1 MQNHRNFISS
11 QRPDVFM
18 AKRVAR
24 SSVNRLSTVEK
35 KALILKAAEKVFAQ
49 QGLKGS
55 RLFEIAN
62 EAGLPKANLLYY
74 FQSKDDI
81 YRAVCRDILE
91 TWLEALGEISAEDNP
106 KKAIESYIK
115 SKMDLS
121 FSRPNASKVFALEI
135 ISGAPV
141 IGDYLEKDL
150 KSWVDRQASVFK
162 VWQSRGEMVSISPQ
176 HVFFMIWAVT
186 QTYADFN
193 KQITAVL
200 GVKEIGAVDHVIA
213 VETVTEIII
222 TGLRMK

>member
-1 MQNHRNFISS
+1 
-11 QRPDVFM
+11 M
-18 AKRVAR
+18 AKKVAR
-24 SSVNRLSTVEK
+24 SRVKRSSTVEK
-35 KALILKAAEKVFAQ
+35 KALILKAAEKVFAR
-49 QGLKGS
+49 QGLRGT

-74 FQSKDDI
+74 FHSKEDI

-91 TWLEALGEISAEDNP
+91 TWLGALGEISADDNP
-106 KKAIESYIK
+106 KKAIGSYIK

-135 ISGAPV
+135 IAGAPV

-162 VWQSRGEMVSISPQ
+162 TWQSRGEMVSISPQ
-176 HVFFMIWAVT
+176 HVFFMIWATT

-193 KQITAVL
+193 TQITAVL
-200 GVKEIGAVDHVIA
+200 GVEKIGKADFSSA
-213 VETVTEIII
+213 VETVTEVLL
-222 TGLRMK
+222 TGLRLK

>member
-1 MQNHRNFISS
+1 
-11 QRPDVFM
+11 M
-18 AKRVAR
+18 AKKVATR
-24 SSVNRLSTVEK
+24 SVTKLRKVEK
-35 KALILKAAEKVFAQ
+35 KARILKAAEKVFAR
-49 QGLKGS
+49 QGLKGT

-74 FQSKDDI
+74 FQSKEDI
-81 YRAVCRDILE
+81 YRAVCQDILG
-91 TWLEALGEISAEDNP
+91 TWLGALGEISADDNP

-135 ISGAPV
+135 IAGAPV
-141 IGDYLEKDL
+141 IGDYLKKDL

-162 VWQSRGEMVSISPQ
+162 TWQSRGEMVSISPQ

-193 KQITAVL
+193 TQITAVL
-200 GVKEIGAVDHVIA
+200 GVKELGAVDYSSA
-213 VETVTEIII
+213 VETVTEVVL

>member
-1 MQNHRNFISS
+1 
-11 QRPDVFM
+11 M
-18 AKRVAR
+18 AKRVVR
-24 SSVNRLSTVEK
+24 SSVKRLSTVEK
-35 KALILKAAEKVFAQ
+35 KALILKAAEKVFAR

-62 EAGLPKANLLYY
+62 EADLPKANLLYY
-74 FQSKDDI
+74 FQSKEDI
-81 YRAVCRDILE
+81 YRAVCQDILE

-135 ISGAPV
+135 IAGAPV

-162 VWQSRGEMVSISPQ
+162 TWQSRGEMVSISPQ

-193 KQITAVL
+193 TQITAVL
-200 GVKEIGAVDHVIA
+200 GVEKIGKADYSSA
-213 VETVTEIII
+213 VETVTEVILR
-222 TGLRMK
+222 GLRMK

>member
-1 MQNHRNFISS
+1 
-11 QRPDVFM
+11 M
-18 AKRVAR
+18 AKRVVR
-24 SSVNRLSTVEK
+24 SSVKRLSTVEK
-35 KALILKAAEKVFAQ
+35 KARILKAAEKVFAQ

-193 KQITAVL
+193 TQITAVL

>member
-1 MQNHRNFISS
+1 
-11 QRPDVFM
+11 M

-24 SSVNRLSTVEK
+24 SSVKRLTTAEK
-35 KALILKAAEKVFAQ
+35 KALILKAAEKVFAR

-74 FQSKDDI
+74 FESKEDI

-91 TWLEALGEISAEDNP
+91 TWLGALGEISADDNP
-106 KKAIESYIK
+106 KKAIENYIK

-135 ISGAPV
+135 IAGAPV
-141 IGDYLEKDL
+141 IGDYLKKDL

-193 KQITAVL
+193 TQITAVL
-200 GVKEIGAVDHVIA
+200 GVKEIGAVDYSSAID
-213 VETVTEIII
+213 TVTEVIL

>member
-1 MQNHRNFISS
+1 
-11 QRPDVFM
+11 M
-18 AKRVAR
+18 AKRVVR
-24 SSVNRLSTVEK
+24 SSVKRLSTVEK
-35 KALILKAAEKVFAQ
+35 KARILKAAEKVFAQ
-49 QGLKGS
+49 QGLRGS
-55 RLFEIAN
+55 RLLEIAN

-81 YRAVCRDILE
+81 YRAVCQDILE

-135 ISGAPV
+135 IAGAPV

-162 VWQSRGEMVSISPQ
+162 TWQSRGEMVSISPQ

-186 QTYADFN
+186 QTYADFDT
-193 KQITAVL
+193 QIKAVL
-200 GVKEIGAVDHVIA
+200 GVREIGTVDYSSA
-213 VETVTEIII
+213 VETVTEVIL

>member
-1 MQNHRNFISS
+1 
-11 QRPDVFM
+11 M
-18 AKRVAR
+18 AKRVVR
-24 SSVNRLSTVEK
+24 SSVKRLSTVEK
-35 KALILKAAEKVFAQ
+35 KARILKAAEKVFAQ

-135 ISGAPV
+135 IAGAPV

-213 VETVTEIII
+213 VETVTDIII